1 MRLTPFI
8 TGNTDAILEQFE
20 EFARTH
26 TAAGEAMDI
35 AELRDH
41 AKAMLETIVLDM
53 SRAQSDEAQETKSKG
68 DAPPDQS
75 PEPTAAE
82 QHGTD
87 RAESAFTL
95 PEMFAEYRALRA
107 YVLRLWTESWNRR
120 LDGKDVQDLI
130 RFNEAI
136 DQSLAESTTRFTG
149 EIERSREMFLAILG
163 HDLRTPLG
171 AVVTASSF
179 LVSDGELT
187 GTNLIMASRIQSS
200 GRRGQRLV
208 SDLLDFTSARLG
220 RGIQI
225 TRTESDLADVTRE
238 AVDEIATQHP
248 SRELRLEVSGDV
260 RGRWDPQ
267 RVAQA
272 LTNLV
277 GNAVQHGAK
286 DTPITVTVRGEPDE
300 AAISVHNLGPVI
312 PREEQHQIFN
322 PLVRMA
328 ASGSTDE
335 VEGSMG
341 LGLYIVEQI
350 ALAHGGWIGLT
361 SAPDEGTTFTLH
373 LRSGAS

>member
-8 TGNTDAILEQFE
+8 TENTDAILEQFE

-26 TAAGEAMDI
+26 TEAGEAMNI
-35 AELRDH
+35 VELRDH
-41 AKAMLETIVLDM
+41 AKGMLETIVLDM
-53 SRAQSDEAQETKSKG
+53 SRGQSDKAQETKSKG
-68 DAPPDQS
+68 DAPPDQG

-87 RAESAFTL
+87 RAESGFTL
-95 PEMFAEYRALRA
+95 PDMFAEYRALRA
-107 YVLRLWTESWNRR
+107 SVLRLWTESWSRP
-120 LDGKDVQDLI
+120 LDEKDVQDLI

-136 DQSLAESTTRFTG
+136 DQSLAESITRFTR

-179 LVSDGELT
+179 LVSDGGLA
-187 GTNLIMASRIQSS
+187 GANLIMASRIQSS
-200 GRRGQRLV
+200 GRRMQRLI

-220 RGIQI
+220 GGIQI
-225 TRTESDLADVTRE
+225 TRTEADLADIARA
-238 AVDEIATQHP
+238 AVDELATQHP

-277 GNAVQHGAK
+277 ANAIQHGAE
-286 DTPITVTVRGEPDE
+286 DTPITVTVRGDPDE
-300 AAISVHNLGPVI
+300 PAISVHNLGPVI
-312 PREEQHQIFN
+312 PLEEQRQIFN
-322 PLVRMA
+322 PLVRMT
-328 ASGSTDE
+328 ASGLAAE

-350 ALAHGGWIGLT
+350 ALAHGGWIGLS
-361 SAPDEGTTFTLH
+361 SASEEGTTFTLH
-373 LRSGAS
+373 LPSGAA